1 MRRINRRRFISFLGV
16 SAVGASS
23 GCSGLLSE
31 QTDANPSEPE
41 PTTTT
46 HTEQPSPT
54 ETETAE
60 PGQPYDAENIQE
72 AGTLNLI
79 PENPDADYAQSI
91 IFNQYN
97 GEIDI
102 QLNLDQALNQRH
114 YNNPVMSEPVVEG
127 FYKNAHKESWRQQIH
142 QQYIEAAN
150 GENILGLQEEIDWNL
165 YQNGDNI
172 DERIE
177 ESGIQDLWYK
187 YEIANPDINGISS
200 VHNGIKAAAYQGLDQ
215 EHGFQNFYWD
225 HSSQAPNGGHGLIA
239 ATEQPTRNPSQTSQ
253 QQNYTIETDQG
264 REQEIATVAESNYL
278 NGDNTGAGADVEHP
292 AEHDYNDRSKE
303 RFMYTQTAM
312 EKWEADLDEHIGD
325 IPESLYHTFTDEWF
339 RNPESEPAFDYFDR
353 MNAVAYIAEENGGTV
368 HHTEDEIRY
377 ES

>member
-1 MRRINRRRFISFLGV
+1 MAAIAGCADGESNQ
-16 SAVGASS
+16 SAGQPR
-23 GCSGLLSE
+23 E
-31 QTDANPSEPE
+31 TEEETETPTETPEETPE
-41 PTTTT
+41 PTP
-46 HTEQPSPT
+46 EPS
-54 ETETAE
+54 
-60 PGQPYDAENIQE
+60 QPYSANNIQE

-79 PENPDADYAQSI
+79 PEDENADYADSI

-97 GEIDI
+97 GEIDVE
-102 QLNLDQALNQRH
+102 LNLDQALNQRH
-114 YNNPVMSEPVVEG
+114 YNNPVMTEPVVEG
-127 FYKNAHKESWRQQIH
+127 FYKNAHKENWRQRIH
-142 QQYIEAAN
+142 EQYIEAAN

-187 YEIANPDINGISS
+187 YAIANPDINGISS
-200 VHNGIKAAAYQGLDQ
+200 VHNGIKAAAYQGLDM

-225 HSSQAPNGGHGLIA
+225 HDSAAPNGDHGLIA
-239 ATEQPTRNPSQTSQ
+239 ATEQPTRNPGQTNQ

-278 NGDNTGAGADVEHP
+278 NGDNTGAGADIEHP
-292 AEHDYNDRSKE
+292 AEHDYNNTTKE
-303 RFMYTQTAM
+303 LAMYARTGV
-312 EKWEADLDEHIGD
+312 EKWESEVWDNVGD

-339 RNPESEPAFDYFDR
+339 HNPESEPAFNYFDR
-353 MNAVAYIAEENGGTV
+353 MNAAAYIAEENGGTV